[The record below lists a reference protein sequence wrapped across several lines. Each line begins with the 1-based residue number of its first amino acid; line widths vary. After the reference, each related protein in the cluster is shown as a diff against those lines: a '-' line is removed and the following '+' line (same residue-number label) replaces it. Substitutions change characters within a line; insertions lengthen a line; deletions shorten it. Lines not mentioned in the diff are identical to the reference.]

1 LLRIYI
7 KKQIIIYSMSMK
19 LTLYAATLLILAV
32 LSGCVSPSSTTG
44 KTTAAPLTSKPVKL
58 LKIREASLPASA
70 VKMTPEL
77 VISQFA
83 GEPSVDANGNIY
95 FVHYFYRDGRMIE
108 ADIYV
113 AYHK

>member
-1 LLRIYI
+1 
-7 KKQIIIYSMSMK
+7 MSMK
-19 LTLYAATLLILAV
+19 LAFYLASLLILAV
-32 LSGCVSPSSTTG
+32 LSGCVSPSSPTG
-44 KTTAAPLTSKPVKL
+44 KTTATPTTNKPAKF
-58 LKIREASLPASA
+58 LKTREASLPASA

-95 FVHYFYRDGRMIE
+95 FVHHFYRDGRMIE